1 MLMTSE
7 LKSLFYDLA
16 RKEPY
21 NKELNSIISDFL
33 SNIDIQSKYKDA
45 LDELGKAS
53 IDQAISYVAKKYAT
67 DSADELSTK
76 AFLYHY
82 MDFKFHSIP
91 DSLFIYCVIGDK
103 DKIIEKMVEN
113 AYVYIICRL
122 NTNDLSKN
130 TFKGCTI
137 MLQSQIYRSSNSICY
152 SVNAW
157 FDVVIDKDIIYSLE
171 AIKFNI
177 IETTPKDITDNKLR
191 LINCIIKNINKKI
204 KSKTKFVNDVG
215 TDLDKLVELSKLHE
229 ELNYVVSLE
238 FVKNFLKLYK
248 TIVSNHQE
256 KDECVLKAMDNSYI
270 NIVIDINKIRVE
282 YKFHEKIMVFTHID

>member
-7 LKSLFYDLA
+7 LKSLFHDLV
-16 RKEPY
+16 RKESY
-21 NKELNSIISDFL
+21 NKELSSTVSSFL
-33 SNIDIQSKYKDA
+33 KNADTKYKDT
-45 LDELGKAS
+45 LNELGKES
-53 IDQAISYVAKKYAT
+53 IDQAISYVAKKYGT
-67 DSADELSTK
+67 DSADELSIK

-82 MDFKFHSIP
+82 MDFKFHPIP

-103 DKIIEKMVEN
+103 DKMVEKLVEN

-122 NTNDLSKN
+122 NNNALSKN

-137 MLQSQIYRSSNSICY
+137 LLQSQIYRSSVGYN
-152 SVNAW
+152 VNAW
-157 FDVVIDKDIIYSLE
+157 FNVVIDKDIIYSLE

-177 IETTPKDITDNKLR
+177 REEIPKDITDNKLR
-191 LINCIIKNINKKI
+191 LINCIIKNINKSI
-204 KSKTKFVNDVG
+204 NSETKFITSDN
-215 TDLDKLVELSKLHE
+215 TEIDKLSNLGILHAKIDKIV
-229 ELNYVVSLE
+229 NLE
-238 FVKNFLKLYK
+238 FVRDFLRLYK

-270 NIVIDINKIRVE
+270 NIVMGINKIRVE